1 MIDGATYYMEGKKL
15 NLYMYYISWAHE
27 NIDPNK
33 SIKYDLLFDGASN
46 VQLGGDLLKYNYPNI
61 TVMCGVEHTLY

>member
-1 MIDGATYYMEGKKL
+1 
-15 NLYMYYISWAHE
+15 MYYISWAHE
-27 NIDPNK
+27 KIDPNK

-46 VQLGGDLLKYNYPNI
+46 VQLGGDILKSNYPNI